1 MARFCIQ
8 CGSPTDP
15 ETGFCPN
22 CDAAKAE
29 QAQAPSKFCTAC
41 GSTKNEEGQCPN
53 CDAVKEEPIQAPSKF
68 CTVCGSPKNEA
79 GVCPNCSKN
88 TAAPEASEKP
98 KKAKAKKA
106 EKAPKPPKAPKAKKS
121 SGKKPVGVTVFLT
134 VLLSIF
140 LFILLLA
147 SSAVFTVRYITLPQ
161 NIEKIIDTV
170 DIEDAINE
178 LVTFKDSKGKKID
191 FAEYIAAYAK
201 NELDVKIKESKVDD
215 LLKTPLVT
223 SFISEQADK
232 YIDAL
237 LSGGNAAIERD
248 DVEDFLKDNGELINK
263 KLGIELEDED
273 FEAIAEKIITDK
285 TEKQLQLSNIKK
297 EMKDL
302 SFIFISAQIGFS
314 YITLASLILLSAL
327 LIFLMFL
334 NKPSQAVLSMG
345 IIFIIIGFIY
355 GAGGLVSMLIPEILE
370 AIIIFE
376 FIENIISFVTSF
388 ILILA
393 AILFGSGVVLLIIR
407 AIVLACISAFK
418 KKKRKALGGQSITP
432 QNFNH

>member
-15 ETGFCPN
+15 ETGLCPN

-41 GSTKNEEGQCPN
+41 GAPKNEAGQCPN
-53 CDAVKEEPIQAPSKF
+53 CDAVKEEPIPAPSKF
-68 CTVCGSPKNEA
+68 CTVCGSPKNES

-88 TAAPEASEKP
+88 TAEPVASEKP
-98 KKAKAKKA
+98 KKANAKKA
-106 EKAPKPPKAPKAKKS
+106 EKAPKPPKAPKVKKS
-121 SGKKPVGVTVFLT
+121 SGKKPGGVTVFLT

-140 LFILLLA
+140 LFVLVLA
-147 SSAVFTVRYITLPQ
+147 SSVIFTVRYITLPQ
-161 NIEKIIDTV
+161 NIEKIVDTV
-170 DIEDAINE
+170 DIEDTINE
-178 LVTFKDSKGKKID
+178 LVTFKDSKGKKIN
-191 FAEYIAAYAK
+191 FAEYISAYAK

-215 LLKTPLVT
+215 LLKTPLIT
-223 SFISEQADK
+223 DFITEQIVK
-232 YIDAL
+232 YVDAL
-237 LSGGNAAIERD
+237 LTGGNAAIERD

-273 FEAIAEKIITDK
+273 LEAIAAKIITDK
-285 TEKQLQLSNIKK
+285 IENQFKLSSIKK
-297 EMKDL
+297 GMKDL
-302 SFIFISAQIGFS
+302 SFVFIVAQIGLS
-314 YITLASLILLSAL
+314 YITLAALVLLSAL
-327 LIFLMFL
+327 IIFLMFL

-355 GAGGLVSMLIPEILE
+355 GAGGLVSMLIPDILD
-370 AIIIFE
+370 AIIIVQ

-388 ILILA
+388 ILIFA

-407 AIVLACISAFK
+407 AIVLACISAFE
-418 KKKRKALGGQSITP
+418 KKKRKTFSASSIP
-432 QNFNH
+432 PHNFNN